1 VAALLSSDG
10 EPAAS
15 APRSER
21 LAPSG
26 GSISEPEWPR
36 EAGGRRVVFLLD
48 ACSELE
54 KRMLEDW
61 IRRSRPEFVAES
73 NVEAV
78 PIPPSRR
85 RSPRRQSPS
94 LARLESAIA
103 AGGDPLMAPLRVAW
117 FADESGG
124 IRHLSMRDI
133 LMMSD
138 ARDPGPIRQRLIA
151 ARHPGRA
158 RVVAGEPARLSE
170 LRDKWRESGGQF
182 EAETTGLAEFVAR
195 RATLALE
202 RSERRLRGARYKV
215 PRLVSQDIL
224 ARPAFRGGIARL
236 ARELGKPE
244 EKVTADA
251 ARYLAEI
258 SATHDPFF
266 IDVAA
271 WLIRAMYRR
280 GYGENIHYDRERLER
295 IYATAQRYPVVFL
308 PTHKSNLDHLVLQ
321 YVLHENGHPPNH
333 TAGGINMN
341 FFPIGPLMRRAGVF
355 FIRRTF
361 KDNATY
367 KFVLHH
373 YIDYLIEKRF
383 TLEWYLEGGRSR
395 SGKLLPPRFGMLA
408 YVVDAWQRGKSE
420 DVVLLPVSIAYDQI
434 QDVGEYVAEQR
445 GGGKERESFSWF
457 LKVIRRLRRR
467 YGDIHV
473 RFGEP
478 VSLREFYGEAAAP
491 AVAGDPDERNL
502 TLQKL
507 AFELSV
513 RINRATPI
521 TPTSLV
527 TLALLGVGDRAL
539 SVDET
544 VATLTNLVAYVERRA
559 LPTTE
564 DVDLTKPE
572 EVKRVLDHLVENGVV
587 SVFTE
592 GPEAVYAIRSEE
604 FLTAAYYR
612 NTVIHFFVTGSIGEV
627 ALVAAMEA
635 ESGDRLEVFW
645 TKALALRDLLKFE
658 FFFSD
663 RAEFREEMKA
673 EMSIHDPDWEAKVR
687 AGGKDAEQLLFSIK
701 PFNSHRV
708 LRPFLEAYRVVGDQL
723 ARLPAGAKVDE
734 SKFVAQCL
742 SLGKQYQLQKRVTRA
757 ESVSKVLFQN
767 TLRLAANRKLLEEG
781 QGEELAERRLAFSRE
796 IQRAIR
802 RVDAIG
808 VLAAGRRTGL
818 LGRADEADMTTGFR
832 RGA

>member
-1 VAALLSSDG
+1 MASPIPSAGSSPATDSRP
-10 EPAAS
+10 EPSWPAAK
-15 APRSER
+15 
-21 LAPSG
+21 G
-26 GSISEPEWPR
+26 
-36 EAGGRRVVFLLD
+36 RVVFLLD

-54 KRMLEDW
+54 RKMLEDW
-61 IRRSRPEFVAES
+61 VRRARPGDCPEGDVELVA
-73 NVEAV
+73 
-78 PIPPSRR
+78 IPPSRR
-85 RSPRRQSPS
+85 RGRRRSGPG

-103 AGGDPLMAPLRVAW
+103 GGGDPLMAPLRVAW
-117 FADESGG
+117 FSEYADSGL
-124 IRHLSMRDI
+124 RHLGALDI
-133 LMMSD
+133 LTMTD
-138 ARDPGPIRQRLIA
+138 PRDPGPLRQRWIR
-151 ARHPGRA
+151 ARHPERA
-158 RVVAGEPARLSE
+158 RIVAGEPARLSE
-170 LRDKWRESGGQF
+170 LREAWRDRGGQD
-182 EAETTGLAEFVAR
+182 ETETTGLAEFVAR
-195 RATLALE
+195 RAALALE
-202 RSERRLRGARYKV
+202 RVERRLRGARYKV
-215 PRLVSQDIL
+215 PRLVSEDIL
-224 ARPAFRGGIARL
+224 ARPSFRGGVARL

-244 EKVTADA
+244 AKVTEDA

-258 SATHDPFF
+258 AATHDPFV
-266 IDVAA
+266 IDVVA
-271 WLIRAMYRR
+271 WLIRMLYTR
-280 GYGENIHYDRERLER
+280 GYGENIHYDREKLER
-295 IYATAQRYPVVFL
+295 VYATAQRYPVVFL

-361 KDNATY
+361 KDNPTY
-367 KFVLHH
+367 KLVLHH
-373 YIDYLIEKRF
+373 YIDYLVEKRF

-445 GGGKERESFSWF
+445 GGGKEKESFSWF
-457 LKVIRRLRRR
+457 LKVVRRLRRR
-467 YGDIHV
+467 YGDIHI

-507 AFELSV
+507 AFEVSK
-513 RINRATPI
+513 RINDATPI

-527 TLALLGVGDRAL
+527 TLALLGVGDRSL
-539 SVDET
+539 TVEET
-544 VATLTNLVAYVERRA
+544 TAALTNLVLYVRRRR
-559 LPTTE
+559 LPVTE
-564 DVDLTKPE
+564 DVDLTVPS
-572 EVKRVLDHLVENGVV
+572 EVKGVLDHLVENGVV

-592 GPEAVYAIRSEE
+592 GPEAVYSIRPEE

-612 NTVIHFFVTGSIGEV
+612 NTVIHFFVSGSIAEV
-627 ALVAAMEA
+627 ALVAAMES
-635 ESGDRLEVFW
+635 EGEDRVEVFW
-645 TKALALRDLLKFE
+645 REALALRDLLKFE

-663 RAEFREEMKA
+663 RAEFRDELGA
-673 EMSIHDPDWEAKVR
+673 EMNLHDPGWEARVR
-687 AGGKDAEQLLFSIK
+687 TGGKDLEDLLMSVR

-708 LRPFLEAYRVVGDQL
+708 LRPFLEAYRVVGDQM
-723 ARLPAGAKVDE
+723 ARLPAGEKVDE
-734 SKFVAQCL
+734 GRVVTQCL
-742 SLGKQYQLQKRVTRA
+742 ALGKQYLLQRRVTRA

-767 TLRLAANRKLLEEG
+767 TLRLAANRGLLGGG
-781 QGEELAERRLAFSRE
+781 QGDELALRRQNFSRE

-818 LGRADEADMTTGFR
+818 LGRDRNEAAADGPR
-832 RGA
+832 RQG